1 MKNKFRTLMVFLFV
15 ILLAGCGGKE
25 EAEIV
30 NEAENMENS
39 GAVAEEPARQII
51 FTGQDIEG
59 NEISSDIFS
68 KSKLTMVNVWATYCN
83 PCLSEMPELGE
94 LAGAYEEE
102 EFQVIGI
109 ISDVMD
115 TADQK
120 TIDMAKELITQTEA
134 DYPHLVLNE
143 SVYFALLTV
152 VAEVPTTFFIDENG
166 VVLDTVLGAM
176 NRSGW
181 EEKINELLEKE

>member
-68 KSKLTMVNVWATYCN
+68 KSL
-83 PCLSEMPELGE
+83 
-94 LAGAYEEE
+94 
-102 EFQVIGI
+102 
-109 ISDVMD
+109 
-115 TADQK
+115 
-120 TIDMAKELITQTEA
+120 
-134 DYPHLVLNE
+134 
-143 SVYFALLTV
+143 
-152 VAEVPTTFFIDENG
+152 
-166 VVLDTVLGAM
+166 
-176 NRSGW
+176 
-181 EEKINELLEKE
+181 

>member
-59 NEISSDIFS
+59 NEISSDIFQNQS
-68 KSKLTMVNVWATYCN
+68 LLWLMC
-83 PCLSEMPELGE
+83 G
-94 LAGAYEEE
+94 
-102 EFQVIGI
+102 Q
-109 ISDVMD
+109 
-115 TADQK
+115 
-120 TIDMAKELITQTEA
+120 
-134 DYPHLVLNE
+134 
-143 SVYFALLTV
+143 LTV
-152 VAEVPTTFFIDENG
+152 IPA
-166 VVLDTVLGAM
+166 
-176 NRSGW
+176 
-181 EEKINELLEKE
+181 